1 MIRKY
6 VTEDRSA
13 SGIDNPCPET
23 RREDLT
29 LQDMEHLTDFTAEEF
44 DAIADMDVGQ
54 VTSIGN
60 PAWLYIFRMK

>member
-6 VTEDRSA
+6 VTEDRSV

-23 RREDLT
+23 RKENLT

-44 DAIADMDVGQ
+44 DSVANMYIGDVLKM
-54 VTSIGN
+54 GN
-60 PAWLYIFRMK
+60 PAWLYIFRST